1 MNSLRT
7 TRTIMHRQRG
17 AAMMIM
23 LVIMIIGVIT
33 FLVGALSNSSLKS
46 ARDQQASDVLVQAR
60 DALIGRAVSDASH
73 PGSLPCPDN
82 SAPGSP
88 LWGTAPGP
96 IYGGG
101 HCPSYI
107 GRLPWKTLGIPE
119 LRDANGEDLWYA
131 LSPTLRDS
139 NAAQPI
145 NSDTQGWLSLTGTI
159 TLNNVA
165 AIVFAPGAAICG
177 QSRTASATANQYLE
191 TLSTIST
198 AGPTPITVRSASND
212 CSNLPYNDNLLAITT
227 DQIFQQVEKRI
238 VREVKACMDNYAATS
253 ASKYPWPASV
263 VDLTYTSKNTTPATL
278 FGRIPVNPATSTT
291 TTTSA
296 TSSSD
301 PNVVTLVNTLSS
313 LQAAVNNCKSSDSHQ
328 SALTGAG
335 NALLNA
341 LGNITNPPFTSTFIN
356 YAKSAGNAAV
366 NTNACDYINNYP
378 SSNTVQTKLT
388 SANSALS
395 GINITTVTPDDP
407 SMQPSWPAGCFV
419 PGTYW
424 DDWENLV
431 FYQVASGYQ
440 PMTLTPA
447 CGTSCLSIIGSANNA
462 VGSGSYRA
470 VVIVARK
477 YISTDTAPR
486 SSTTNTAAYLE
497 PVNLVPQ
504 DSTTNVQPYNTFR
517 PTDPNFQTVNDL
529 AQCLDGFVN
538 CK

>member
-1 MNSLRT
+1 
-7 TRTIMHRQRG
+7 
-17 AAMMIM
+17 MMIM

-33 FLVGALSNSSLKS
+33 FLVGALSKSSLKS
-46 ARDQQASDVLVQAR
+46 VRDQQTADVLVQAR

-96 IYGGG
+96 IFGGG

-119 LRDANGEDLWYA
+119 LHDANGEDLWYA

-177 QSRTASATANQYLE
+177 QSRTASATVNQYLE

-198 AGPTPITVRSASND
+198 TGPTPITVRSASND
-212 CSNLPYNDNLLAITT
+212 CSNLPYNDNLLAITI
-227 DQIFQQVEKRI
+227 DQLFQPVEKRI
-238 VREVKACMDNYAATS
+238 VREVKTCMDNYAAIS

-263 VDLTYTSKNTTPATL
+263 TDLTYTSNKTTPATL
-278 FGRIPVNPATSTT
+278 FGRVPVNPTTSTT

-301 PNVVTLVNTLSS
+301 PNVVTLINALSG
-313 LQAAVNNCKSSDSHQ
+313 LQTAVNNCKSSDSYQ

-335 NALLNA
+335 NSLLSA
-341 LGNITNPPFTSTFIN
+341 LGSITNPPFTSTFIN
-356 YAKSAGNAAV
+356 YAKSAGNAAI
-366 NTNACDYINNYP
+366 NNNACDSINNYP
-378 SSNTVQTKLT
+378 TSNTVQTNLT

-395 GINITTVTPDDP
+395 SINVTTVTPDDP

-424 DDWENLV
+424 NDWENLV

-440 PMTLTPA
+440 PMTLTPT
-447 CGTSCLSIIGSANNA
+447 CGTSCLSIVGSANNSA
-462 VGSGSYRA
+462 GSGSYRA
-470 VVIVARK
+470 VILVARK

-486 SSTTNTAAYLE
+486 TSTTSASAYLE
-497 PVNLVPQ
+497 TINLLPSASSNNVP
-504 DSTTNVQPYNTFR
+504 PYNTFR
-517 PTDPNFQTVNDL
+517 PTDANFQTVNDL
-529 AQCLDGFVN
+529 AQCLDGYMN